1 MGDAIVAF
9 GSNVGDAR
17 ATIERAVALLCDG
30 DDVKLTAGS
39 SDYRTPPWGDPDQP
53 PFINRCIAVSTA
65 LTPRELLDRGHAIE
79 ARLGRDRSVERRW
92 GPRTIDID
100 VISYDDVVLDEP
112 GLTLPHPRMFERAF
126 VLVPIAEILPNRVVA
141 GRRIKDALA
150 TLDQTGIERLP
161 RRPA

>member
-1 MGDAIVAF
+1 MADAIVAF
-9 GSNVGDAR
+9 GSNIGDAR
-17 ATIERAVALLCDG
+17 ATIAQAVALLCDG
-30 DDVKLTAGS
+30 ERVTLTGSS

-53 PFINRCIAVSTA
+53 PFVNRCITVSTA
-65 LTPRELLDRGHAIE
+65 LSPRDLLDRGHAIE
-79 ARLGRDRSVERRW
+79 AQLGRDRSGERRW

-100 VISYDDVVLDEP
+100 VISYDDLVLDEP

-126 VLVPIAEILPNRVVA
+126 VLVPIAEILPNRVIA

-150 TLDQTGIERLP
+150 ALDQTGIERLP

>member
-1 MGDAIVAF
+1 MADAIVAF
-9 GSNVGDAR
+9 GSNIGDPR
-17 ATIERAVALLCDG
+17 ATIARAVALLCDG
-30 DDVKLTAGS
+30 ERVTLTASS

-53 PFINRCIAVSTA
+53 PFVNRCIAVATA
-65 LTPRELLDRGHAIE
+65 LSPRELLERGHAIE
-79 ARLGRDRSVERRW
+79 AQLGRDRSVERRW

-100 VISYDDVVLDEP
+100 VISYDDLKLDEP
-112 GLTLPHPRMFERAF
+112 GLTVPHPHMFERAF
-126 VLVPIAEILPNRVVA
+126 VLVPIAEILPNRVIA